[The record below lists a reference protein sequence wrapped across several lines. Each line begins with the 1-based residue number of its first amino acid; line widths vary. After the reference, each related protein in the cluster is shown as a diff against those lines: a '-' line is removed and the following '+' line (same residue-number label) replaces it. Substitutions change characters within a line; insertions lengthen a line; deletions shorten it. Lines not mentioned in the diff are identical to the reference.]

1 MLSRLDLPHKLWYVV
16 WRALIGHLVLSNRSE
31 RSKQTWCTF
40 TWEIFFVGSSH
51 DFLQKWAITGLFFV
65 YFRVFKQTIFTTNKC
80 EKCPSSIQ
88 CWDSNPRPSEHE
100 SPPNNHKAMAPTLKM
115 IKPRFGQTGLTEP
128 CDCSKKVS
136 TSRHLID
143 KEALPRRWSWRRRC
157 RRRTLRRVLGAAEA
171 DLPEAGHRHVD
182 VHDAAVSA
190 IYWFYKICLKRPSSS
205 SLSFTLWQCRNCIPI
220 GILVWVYIEYFSEIY
235 LVSSRI
241 ETFCSEMKWRMLR
254 NV

>member
-115 IKPRFGQTGLTEP
+115 IKPRFGQTGLIEP

-143 KEALPRRWSWRRRC
+143 KESLPRRWTWRRRLC
-157 RRRTLRRVLGAAEA
+157 NLLILQNLFEKAVIIFIIIYVVTMPKLYTYRNTCMSV
-171 DLPEAGHRHVD
+171 HR
-182 VHDAAVSA
+182 
-190 IYWFYKICLKRPSSS
+190 
-205 SLSFTLWQCRNCIPI
+205 
-220 GILVWVYIEYFSEIY
+220 IL
-235 LVSSRI
+235 
-241 ETFCSEMKWRMLR
+241 
-254 NV
+254 